1 MMGLVW
7 QELYTMRKTI
17 RLYIVAMAVY
27 LVMGLAAD
35 SLSMFFPC
43 LVFFSSMLVIT
54 GFAYNEKNNWDLFAN
69 TMPVSRKQMVGS
81 HYILMMLF
89 IGVGFAVDILL
100 CIGTAISSGT
110 KLWELLAGQYAV
122 FAVAIIYVII
132 FIPIIIKMGSE
143 RARIILVG
151 LYVLPIL
158 LIKGL
163 YDMGFSMPTEEQL
176 HLLLAISPLVL
187 VLGIWI
193 SFQISVIIYR
203 KKDF

>member
-27 LVMGLAAD
+27 LVIGLAAD

-43 LVFFSSMLVIT
+43 LVLFSSMLVIT
-54 GFAYNEKNNWDLFAN
+54 GFAYNERNNWDLFAN

-89 IGVGFAVDILL
+89 IGVGFAADILL
-100 CIGTAISSGT
+100 CIGTVISSGT
-110 KLWELLAGQYAV
+110 DLWELLAEQYAV

-143 RARIILVG
+143 RARIVLVG

-163 YDMGFSMPTEEQL
+163 YDMGFSMPTEEQI
-176 HLLLAISPLVL
+176 HLLLAISPLLL
-187 VLGIWI
+187 VVGIWI
-193 SFQISVIIYR
+193 SFRISVSIYQ

>member
-27 LVMGLAAD
+27 LLIGLAAD

-89 IGVGFAVDILL
+89 IGVGFAADILL

-110 KLWELLAGQYAV
+110 KPWKLLAEQYAV

-163 YDMGFSMPTEEQL
+163 YDMGLSMPTEEQL

>member
-17 RLYIVAMAVY
+17 RLYIVAIAVY
-27 LVMGLAAD
+27 MMIGWAAD
-35 SLSMFFPC
+35 SLTMFFPF
-43 LVFFSSMLVIT
+43 LVFFSGMLVIT

-81 HYILMMLF
+81 HYILMILF
-89 IGVGFAVDILL
+89 IGVGFLADILL
-100 CIGTAISSGT
+100 CIGTAMSLGT
-110 KLWELLAGQYAV
+110 DLWELLAAQYAV
-122 FAVAIIYVII
+122 FAVAIIYMLI

-143 RARIILVG
+143 RARIILVC
-151 LYVLPIL
+151 LYVIPL
-158 LIKGL
+158 LFVKGL

-176 HLLLAISPLVL
+176 HLLLGISPLLLAV
-187 VLGIWI
+187 GIWI
-193 SFQISVIIYR
+193 SFRISVSIYR

>member
-27 LVMGLAAD
+27 LMIGWTTD
-35 SLSMFFPC
+35 KLSMFFPF

-89 IGVGFAVDILL
+89 IGVGFLADILL
-100 CIGTAISSGT
+100 CTVTAMRSGT
-110 KLWELLAGQYAV
+110 DLWELLAGQYAV
-122 FAVAIIYVII
+122 FAVALIYVII

-143 RARIILVG
+143 RARIILAC
-151 LYVLPIL
+151 LYVIPL
-158 LIKGL
+158 LLLKGL

-176 HLLLAISPLVL
+176 HLLLGISPLLFAV
-187 VLGIWI
+187 GIWI
-193 SFQISVIIYR
+193 SFRISVSIYR